1 MEIIKEVEI
10 SCDTAADIKE
20 DVLRCL
26 SVLFGTRAGEQA
38 LNRDFGLS
46 WDMLDM
52 PIEAAKAMLENEI
65 VTKVRKY
72 EPRAEVIQ
80 IIWNGSA
87 VSGEIKPKV
96 VVGIVTD

>member
-1 MEIIKEVEI
+1 MEIIQEVEI
-10 SCDTAADIKE
+10 SCETAVNAKK

-26 SVLFGTRAGEQA
+26 SVLLGTREGEQA

-52 PIEAAKAMLENEI
+52 PIETAKALLENEI

-72 EPRAEVIQ
+72 EPRAEVVQ
-80 IIWNGSA
+80 ITWDDDA
-87 VSGEIKPKV
+87 VSGNIKPKV
-96 VVGIVTD
+96 VVRIVKD

>member
-1 MEIIKEVEI
+1 MNIIKEVEI
-10 SCDTAADIKE
+10 SCETASDIKE

-46 WDMLDM
+46 WDMLDK
-52 PIEAAKAMLENEI
+52 PVDTAKALLENEI

-72 EPRAEVIQ
+72 EPRAKVIQ
-80 IIWNGSA
+80 ILWNDEA
-87 VSGEIKPKV
+87 HSGELKPKV
-96 VVGIVTD
+96 VVGLVEN